1 MNDESARLNRV
12 LDDLAAER
20 DPADRAALSPG
31 EVDLAEMAVFLKAAR
46 RERSL
51 PDEDFV
57 TRLGARLAAACASDA
72 APPPRRPARAG
83 GLSRRRLLDR
93 AGTAAAGLAVGVGV
107 SGVAAYDQGT
117 RDGYR
122 QGVSAPYDTPL
133 APADRGHWF
142 NTRHTT
148 AGVTSGRAVRFTAG
162 AITGFLVNPGG
173 GQPIYALSAA
183 CTHMGCLISWLD
195 QARTFLCPCHGAQY
209 TAEGHVLSGIVRS
222 PLPRLRVRVG
232 TGGHLYV
239 WGVPTHPSRMTLL
252 PYTDASR

>member
-1 MNDESARLNRV
+1 MNDDPARLNRV

-20 DPADRAALSPG
+20 DPADRAALSPR
-31 EVDLAEMAVFLKAAR
+31 EADLAEMAAFLKAAR

-57 TRLGARLAAACASDA
+57 ARLGARLAAARASNA
-72 APPPRRPARAG
+72 APPPRRPAREG
-83 GLSRRRLLDR
+83 GLSRRRLLGR
-93 AGTAAAGLAVGVGV
+93 AGTAAAGLALGAGV

-122 QGVSAPYDTPL
+122 QGVSAPYDTPM
-133 APADRGHWF
+133 APADRGRWF

-148 AGVTSGRAVRFTAG
+148 ASVAPGRTVRFTAG
-162 AITGFLVNPGG
+162 AITGFLLNPGEG
-173 GQPIYALSAA
+173 HPIYALSAA

-209 TAEGHVLSGIVRS
+209 TAEGRVLSGIARS

-232 TGGHLYV
+232 TGGYLYV
-239 WGVPTHPSRMTLL
+239 WGVPTHPNRTTLV